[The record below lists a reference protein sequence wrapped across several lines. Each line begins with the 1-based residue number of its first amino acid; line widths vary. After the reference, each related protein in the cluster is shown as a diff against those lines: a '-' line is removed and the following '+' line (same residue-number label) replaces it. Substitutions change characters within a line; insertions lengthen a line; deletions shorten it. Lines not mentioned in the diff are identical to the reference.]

1 MMHRLIASLRNIF
14 HRKQADHD
22 LNAEIHASR
31 SERGPAMRMRATALL
46 KNGRPLPVFGG
57 TALPQYSPAP
67 QDR

>member
-22 LNAEIHASR
+22 LNAEIHA
-31 SERGPAMRMRATALL
+31 GPAMRMIIATDLL
-46 KNGRPLPVFGG
+46 KNDRPLPVFGG